1 MIQPE
6 WFHDEVKK
14 RGITFFTGVPD
25 SLLKSYCN
33 VVAIQ
38 ESDNHRI
45 AANEGASVGL
55 AAGHYLGSGAPSLV
69 YLQNSGL
76 GNLVNPL
83 VSLASPD
90 VYGIPMLLLI
100 GWRGEPDRPDEPQH
114 MVQGRITRPMLEC
127 MNIPHL
133 VLPDTPDA
141 VEETLDHAFKV
152 MKDESTPFALVV
164 PKGRF
169 EAVQYRPASLSELS
183 RETAIQMIAD
193 ALPRET
199 LIVATTGKISRELY
213 EHRIASKQSESSDFL
228 TVGSM
233 GHASAIALGLATSR
247 PDRTVVCLDGD
258 GAMLMHLGTIATI
271 ATSLPKNLIHL
282 VLNNGCHE
290 SVGGLP
296 SAADTVSLSALLKA
310 AGYPNVS
317 KVTTATE
324 LRQALTTLE
333 AGDTQALEV
342 VVSAGSRN
350 DLGRPKRTPREAKE
364 AFMKAIHDT

>member
-6 WFHDEVKK
+6 WFHNEVKK

-33 VVAIQ
+33 VVALQ

-90 VYGIPMLLLI
+90 VYGVPMLLLI

-164 PKGRF
+164 PK
-169 EAVQYRPASLSELS
+169 
-183 RETAIQMIAD
+183 D
-193 ALPRET
+193 ALKQYN
-199 LIVATTGKISRELY
+199 TGP
-213 EHRIASKQSESSDFL
+213 HR
-228 TVGSM
+228 
-233 GHASAIALGLATSR
+233 
-247 PDRTVVCLDGD
+247 
-258 GAMLMHLGTIATI
+258 
-271 ATSLPKNLIHL
+271 
-282 VLNNGCHE
+282 
-290 SVGGLP
+290 
-296 SAADTVSLSALLKA
+296 
-310 AGYPNVS
+310 
-317 KVTTATE
+317 
-324 LRQALTTLE
+324 
-333 AGDTQALEV
+333 
-342 VVSAGSRN
+342 
-350 DLGRPKRTPREAKE
+350 
-364 AFMKAIHDT
+364 